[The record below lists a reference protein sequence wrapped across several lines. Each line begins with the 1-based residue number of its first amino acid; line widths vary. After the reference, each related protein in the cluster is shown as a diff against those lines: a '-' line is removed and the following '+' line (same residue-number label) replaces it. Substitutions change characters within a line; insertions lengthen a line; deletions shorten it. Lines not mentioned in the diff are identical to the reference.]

1 MLSCSRLLGVHVL
14 CGKKA
19 STIETRGLS
28 QKQSGSEESVFT
40 RFDFDDELI
49 NSAAYRRAM
58 VHLRNVQHAE
68 LNGNLQEVVAATVVE
83 DVDETH
89 NIPSTHLNLKDE
101 ESSVGN
107 GAPSATRHG
116 WIEPTEADAVPFT
129 LSESLWQWDKSIA
142 RGEYPPSESRNS
154 ANLFM
159 SERRPDPPLQ
169 IDGAEHNLNT
179 PSLDDNRD
187 TTQLLETKG
196 RDLNAGT
203 RRRPR
208 GEVPDH
214 VIYGDNDG
222 NDRDSNDSQFEN
234 GSPPTGSLQPQ
245 ILHASNDNL
254 LSANPEAG
262 IPRIPRSGWT
272 DTATNGITNHRALQQ
287 IRRAS

>member
-1 MLSCSRLLGVHVL
+1 MRSLP
-14 CGKKA
+14 
-19 STIETRGLS
+19 ETVYGP
-28 QKQSGSEESVFT
+28 EESVFT

-68 LNGNLQEVVAATVVE
+68 FNGNLQEVVAATVVE

-89 NIPSTHLNLKDE
+89 NIPPAHPNLKDE

-107 GAPSATRHG
+107 GAPSAARHG
-116 WIEPTEADAVPFT
+116 WIEPTEADAVAFA

-169 IDGAEHNLNT
+169 IDGAEHNLNI

-187 TTQLLETKG
+187 TTQLPETEG

-203 RRRPR
+203 PR
-208 GEVPDH
+208 CPREEVPNH
-214 VIYGDNDG
+214 VICGDNDG
-222 NDRDSNDSQFEN
+222 IDRDPNGSQFEN
-234 GSPPTGSLQPQ
+234 SSPPTENLQPQ
-245 ILHASNDNL
+245 ILHASNDKTTH
-254 LSANPEAG
+254 LSTLYILWP
-262 IPRIPRSGWT
+262 
-272 DTATNGITNHRALQQ
+272 
-287 IRRAS
+287 